1 MIGKMRKKYKT
12 KPITLISNKWFTSNV
27 ICQRMVTSL
36 FIPNSGNAMD
46 MIKKDI
52 FRPLPN
58 SNRNNI
64 NLGVCE
70 TANEEYEQ
78 ESCYFL

>member
-1 MIGKMRKKYKT
+1 
-12 KPITLISNKWFTSNV
+12 
-27 ICQRMVTSL
+27 MVTSL

-64 NLGVCE
+64 NLGVSE
-70 TANEEYEQ
+70 TAIEEYEQ
-78 ESCYFL
+78 ETIIFFKNLIFPFHKGQIYILIP

>member
-1 MIGKMRKKYKT
+1 
-12 KPITLISNKWFTSNV
+12 
-27 ICQRMVTSL
+27 MVTSL

-70 TANEEYEQ
+70 TAIEEYEQ